1 MQKKLFVFKIAL
13 SVCYL
18 IVNFYLKSLISYQT
32 KYFPWTVVRGLLTF
46 ITFVNLIILK
56 YMGLYANCPK
66 NCIGADMFGEHG
78 VGTHKTDEECKMH
91 YDALEAKYK
100 SVPFLCVNC
109 ILEFVTHHMKNKKF
123 FESHTN

>member
-56 YMGLYANCPK
+56 YMGLYAN
-66 NCIGADMFGEHG
+66 
-78 VGTHKTDEECKMH
+78 
-91 YDALEAKYK
+91 
-100 SVPFLCVNC
+100 
-109 ILEFVTHHMKNKKF
+109 
-123 FESHTN
+123 